1 MPIQTLK
8 FGAIF
13 SAKFV
18 INKMMAMAAKIKPSK
33 ISSPVTPLINSDL
46 TLVFLGIILTIT
58 SPLIS
63 IFKATQI
70 FSKFIYI
77 YDTTNA
83 IKNTNKMNK
92 KIIIIAN
99 NFKQKNKIKN
109 QLKIQKTTK
118 NKQKFIKKCI
128 FLLIFSIILLFV

>member
-8 FGAIF
+8 FGAMF

-63 IFKATQI
+63 IFKAAQI

-83 IKNTNKMNK
+83 IKNTNKMKKLKKKKKKKKTNKNSKNNK
-92 KIIIIAN
+92 K
-99 NFKQKNKIKN
+99 
-109 QLKIQKTTK
+109 
-118 NKQKFIKKCI
+118 
-128 FLLIFSIILLFV
+128 